1 MELISHPFR
10 LRPNGTVY
18 TVDQNSGD
26 ADAQQVAMILLTK
39 IGERQAVPGFGVTDY
54 TFAVPDVNQIVGA
67 ISLYY
72 PGVTLENV
80 KAVWEDNGFLRMEI
94 EF

>member
-54 TFAVPDVNQIVGA
+54 TFTVPDVNQIVGA

-80 KAVWEDNGFLRMEI
+80 KAVWEDDGFLRMEI